1 MTTIAKNYDAYGAS
15 SPFLQYVFKNST
27 NRKYIIIA
35 FIAGLVQ
42 LTLFKILYPYPDF
55 ISDSYSYIETN
66 LYHMKVNLWPI
77 GYSIFIGFIHLF
89 TSSHVFL
96 VYVQYIILLVTF
108 LYFFFSV
115 LYLYGLSRRF
125 ALILYIFLF
134 FNPMFLVLANCVLS
148 DAIFCAV
155 SLILF
160 TQYLWMYY
168 KPAPANLVFQALL
181 IGVAFVIRYTA
192 IYYPIVSVFAILL
205 AGYKWP
211 LKFIGMVL
219 PWLLIFPFILYTQQE
234 TKKLTGTAEFSVFGG
249 WQIANNA
256 LYMYGNIQVDS
267 TQLPPGTLELD
278 REARA
283 FWKATPPTEAD
294 LAELPGT
301 FFIKVP
307 SAILKPYLRTHGWAT
322 LPGAPGGFQAWG
334 SVSPIYN
341 AYGKWLIQHYPI
353 EFARYYLWLNVK
365 NYFIPHLEK
374 FGSYNIGMREVWDP
388 AKIWFNMKSNKVTL
402 IPPIQFQGLIFFIFP
417 LFFMALNIFFAGCVI
432 FFLTN
437 KKLRQ
442 ANKPL
447 LIALLMALAFLI
459 INFGFSV
466 FATPVVLR
474 YQIVPMIV
482 LLTFTLLLTEKQFE
496 EQS

>member
-1 MTTIAKNYDAYGAS
+1 MITIAKNFDAYGAS
-15 SPFLQYVFKNST
+15 SSFLQYVFKNST
-27 NRKYIIIA
+27 NRKFILLA

-42 LTLFKILYPYPDF
+42 LTIFKILYPFPDF
-55 ISDSYSYIETN
+55 ISDSYSYIDTN
-66 LYHMKVNLWPI
+66 LYHMNVNLWPI
-77 GYSIFIGFIHLF
+77 GYSKFIAFIHLF
-89 TSSHVFL
+89 TSSHVVL
-96 VYVQYIILLVTF
+96 VYIQYLILLVTF

-115 LYLYGLSRRF
+115 LYLYGLPRRF
-125 ALILYIFLF
+125 ALILYVFLF

-148 DAIFCAV
+148 DAIFCSI

-168 KPAPANLVFQALL
+168 KPTLANLIFQALL
-181 IGVAFVIRYTA
+181 IGAAFVIRYTA
-192 IYYPIVSVFAILL
+192 IYYPIVSICAILL
-205 AGYKWP
+205 ATYKWP
-211 LKFIGMVL
+211 VKLIGMVL
-219 PWLLIFPFILYTQQE
+219 PWLLIFPFIWYTQQE

-256 LYMYGNIQVDS
+256 LYMYGNINVDS
-267 TQLPPGTLELD
+267 TQLPPGTVELD

-283 FWKATPPTEAD
+283 FWKATPPTEND

-307 SAILKPYLRTHGWAT
+307 TAILKPYLSTHGWAN
-322 LPGAPGGFQAWG
+322 LRGAPGGFQAWG
-334 SVSPIYN
+334 SVSPVYN
-341 AYGKWLIQHYPI
+341 AYGKWLIGHYPLA
-353 EFARYYLWLNVK
+353 FARYYMWLNVK

-388 AKIWFNMKSNKVTL
+388 AKIWFNMKSNEVTL
-402 IPPIQFQGLIFFIFP
+402 IPSIEFQGHVFFIFP
-417 LFFMALNIFFAGCVI
+417 LLFMALNIFFTGCAI

-447 LIALLMALAFLI
+447 FIALLLAIAFLL

-482 LLTFTLLLTEKQFE
+482 LLTFILLLTEKQFE
-496 EQS
+496 AEN